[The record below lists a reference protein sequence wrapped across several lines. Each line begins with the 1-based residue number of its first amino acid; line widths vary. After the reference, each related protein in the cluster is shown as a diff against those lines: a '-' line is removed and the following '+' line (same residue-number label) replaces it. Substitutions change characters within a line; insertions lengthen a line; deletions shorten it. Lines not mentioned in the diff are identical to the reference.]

1 MTGRFISKACSW
13 SKQNIN
19 VNEPLKSLVALG
31 ESLVFVI
38 KENSF
43 KFEGAGGGIVL
54 QLKSQKVKI
63 VPVFL
68 KFHSMM

>member
-1 MTGRFISKACSW
+1 MTGRFIPKACSW

-38 KENSF
+38 EENSF
-43 KFEGAGGGIVL
+43 KFEGAGGEL
-54 QLKSQKVKI
+54 CYNWSLKK
-63 VPVFL
+63 
-68 KFHSMM
+68 